1 MDVVSWRNCLH
12 RGSAVN
18 DNQVRLEFDDFFR
31 KTLRA
36 IRVACGP
43 AIFEPQI
50 ATLDPA
56 KLAPPAS
63 KASTRGPASGSFSP
77 IPMMTPILAVGLD
90 FCARAARGHAANPTI
105 PVMKSRRRIAFA
117 KAQDYAKFGC
127 TSGEYSRKLRSA
139 E

>member
-36 IRVACGP
+36 IRVPCGP
-43 AIFEPQI
+43 AIFELQI

-56 KLAPPAS
+56 KLAETSFQGLYAGPCFGIVFTDPHDDADS
-63 KASTRGPASGSFSP
+63 RCRFGLLCAGRTRP
-77 IPMMTPILAVGLD
+77 
-90 FCARAARGHAANPTI
+90 
-105 PVMKSRRRIAFA
+105 RR
-117 KAQDYAKFGC
+117 
-127 TSGEYSRKLRSA
+127 
-139 E
+139 